1 MVQRKVGNKLGIQA
15 DHVSKTEKRL
25 GNLKPGFSQHQDGRN
40 RAADM
45 KKKMK
50 KSRSIK
56 LSDIESLRS
65 SPLQP
70 GKPPPLSAQPAAA
83 KQSVIRPPDG
93 SPNYMKS
100 TSCSD
105 ARKESSQVSPRS
117 PQTGSG
123 SGRRLSSNSKVC
135 SASTHRTART
145 SSLKLVKT
153 LTKSPS
159 FKPVRAS
166 TKKCSKV
173 ALCADMDAHGATCSS
188 TLKDSNF
195 PEYLMLNPGGTEYEG
210 TSVIKVCPYTY
221 CSLNG
226 HHHAPLPPLKCFLSA
241 RRRVLK
247 TQKTMKLEPLSPR
260 RAKLPGDGMK
270 SIDTAQVIIDG
281 KPAIQEVDSGSSAV
295 SPLIQEVGMDF
306 FIEIY
311 AKNRDDSAEAIGS
324 NIPDQDDE
332 EIVDVAGETGH
343 LNDIM
348 PSVEGG
354 DETTKDDGQ
363 VADSESDEP
372 PVSEIDSGD
381 NLDQNSDIVFAETSS
396 ERDQRAEEAEEA
408 DEDYPP
414 SLVPGEITPGY
425 SSDGWESKSEATDMD
440 WEEGRFSAQHPDNS
454 TQGNDESNLGSGYL
468 PEIKHPDLH
477 DEPTSKPDDI
487 ISKCFEEIFS
497 EVKQEVIEDESSCF
511 EVQFSD
517 SDSYSD
523 SIDQNLENDESS
535 QMSES
540 PNEEQISSI
549 FKEVATHEEEDGKA
563 GIYDFFSIHVDS
575 SPVEE
580 AIDEPV
586 AANNEKSGVSEAGSL
601 ILEMNPQLGDVEATG
616 DIEIAGKPM
625 IDQQES
631 GFLQDDDANVQLK
644 NQDSD
649 SSQDLNIT
657 DQDETNEDFNGGD
670 KASED
675 HQFDSITEGRRLSEE
690 AFNET
695 VLLKTEYLET
705 NQNVA
710 TRDFVLEQELINGGD
725 EGGKEEKEQADS
737 VADNCKSSRAFS
749 DESLLAETQD
759 HPCDNNVEDKIDSEE
774 DKAQAGKFK
783 ITSSMDL
790 EEHSD
795 SKMKKSALAENSD
808 GEVDNMEVE
817 DRTEPEAA
825 DTRLSSNNRTNSE
838 VRTAFLPA
846 RRNTNQELVT
856 TSNKPKGAIRR
867 RRPVKDNEEPRSFN
881 PREPNYL
888 PLEPDPEAEKVD
900 LRHQMMDERK
910 NSEEWMLDFALR
922 KAVTELAPARKRK
935 VALLVEAFET
945 VLPLPKYE
953 TRIRHTSAAFAHP
966 RPIQACS

>member
-247 TQKTMKLEPLSPR
+247 TQKTMKLEALSPR

-396 ERDQRAEEAEEA
+396 ERDQRAEEA

-440 WEEGRFSAQHPDNS
+440 WEEGRFSAQHPHNS

-477 DEPTSKPDDI
+477 DEPISKPDDI

-497 EVKQEVIEDESSCF
+497 EVKQEVIEDET
-511 EVQFSD
+511 
-517 SDSYSD
+517 
-523 SIDQNLENDESS
+523 N
-535 QMSES
+535 
-540 PNEEQISSI
+540 
-549 FKEVATHEEEDGKA
+549 
-563 GIYDFFSIHVDS
+563 FF
-575 SPVEE
+575 
-580 AIDEPV
+580 
-586 AANNEKSGVSEAGSL
+586 NFQG
-601 ILEMNPQLGDVEATG
+601 
-616 DIEIAGKPM
+616 
-625 IDQQES
+625 
-631 GFLQDDDANVQLK
+631 
-644 NQDSD
+644 
-649 SSQDLNIT
+649 
-657 DQDETNEDFNGGD
+657 
-670 KASED
+670 
-675 HQFDSITEGRRLSEE
+675 
-690 AFNET
+690 
-695 VLLKTEYLET
+695 
-705 NQNVA
+705 
-710 TRDFVLEQELINGGD
+710 
-725 EGGKEEKEQADS
+725 
-737 VADNCKSSRAFS
+737 
-749 DESLLAETQD
+749 
-759 HPCDNNVEDKIDSEE
+759 
-774 DKAQAGKFK
+774 
-783 ITSSMDL
+783 
-790 EEHSD
+790 
-795 SKMKKSALAENSD
+795 
-808 GEVDNMEVE
+808 
-817 DRTEPEAA
+817 
-825 DTRLSSNNRTNSE
+825 SSNS
-838 VRTAFLPA
+838 
-846 RRNTNQELVT
+846 
-856 TSNKPKGAIRR
+856 
-867 RRPVKDNEEPRSFN
+867 
-881 PREPNYL
+881 
-888 PLEPDPEAEKVD
+888 
-900 LRHQMMDERK
+900 
-910 NSEEWMLDFALR
+910 
-922 KAVTELAPARKRK
+922 
-935 VALLVEAFET
+935 
-945 VLPLPKYE
+945 
-953 TRIRHTSAAFAHP
+953 
-966 RPIQACS
+966 

>member
-70 GKPPPLSAQPAAA
+70 DKPPPLSAQPAAA

-247 TQKTMKLEPLSPR
+247 TQKTMKLEALSPR

-324 NIPDQDDE
+324 NIPDQDDK

-348 PSVEGG
+348 PSVEDG

-363 VADSESDEP
+363 LADSESDEP

-381 NLDQNSDIVFAETSS
+381 NLDQNSDVVFAETSS
-396 ERDQRAEEAEEA
+396 ERDQRAEEA

-414 SLVPGEITPGY
+414 SLAPGEITPGY

-440 WEEGRFSAQHPDNS
+440 WEEGQFSAQHPDNS

-468 PEIKHPDLH
+468 AEIKHPDLH

-497 EVKQEVIEDESSCF
+497 EVQQEVIEDESSCF

-517 SDSYSD
+517 SDSDSD

-549 FKEVATHEEEDGKA
+549 FKEVATHEDEDGKA
-563 GIYDFFSIHVDS
+563 GISDFFSIHIDS

-601 ILEMNPQLGDVEATG
+601 ILEMYPQLGDVEATG
-616 DIEIAGKPM
+616 DIEIADKPM

-644 NQDSD
+644 NQGSD
-649 SSQDLNIT
+649 SSQ
-657 DQDETNEDFNGGD
+657 
-670 KASED
+670 
-675 HQFDSITEGRRLSEE
+675 
-690 AFNET
+690 
-695 VLLKTEYLET
+695 
-705 NQNVA
+705 
-710 TRDFVLEQELINGGD
+710 DFVLEQELINGGD

-737 VADNCKSSRAFS
+737 VADNCKSSQAFS
-749 DESLLAETQD
+749 EESLLAETQD
-759 HPCDNNVEDKIDSEE
+759 HPCDNNVEDKIDSKE

-783 ITSSMDL
+783 ITSSMDS
-790 EEHSD
+790 EEHGD

-817 DRTEPEAA
+817 DITEPEAA
-825 DTRLSSNNRTNSE
+825 DTRLSSNNTTNSE
-838 VRTAFLPA
+838 VRTAFFPA

-922 KAVTELAPARKRK
+922 KTVTELAPARKRK